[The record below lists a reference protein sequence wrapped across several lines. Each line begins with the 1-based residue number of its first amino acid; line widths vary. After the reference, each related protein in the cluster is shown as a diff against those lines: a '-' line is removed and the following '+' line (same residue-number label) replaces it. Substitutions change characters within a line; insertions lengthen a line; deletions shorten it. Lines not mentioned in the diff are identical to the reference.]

1 MRCLDDLP
9 KGCFI
14 CVYTGLL
21 LSEDGANEDGAN
33 QGDEYLA
40 ELDHI
45 EVVEKQKEEMKP
57 DEEGIFE
64 DSDAEDAD
72 EQVSQCAVAA
82 LLCYALLCCY
92 AVLCFVAHVMYVFNS
107 LLRPL
112 RWTFFQVPFF

>member
-21 LSEDGANEDGAN
+21 LSEDEANEDGFA

-45 EVVEKQKEEMKP
+45 EVVERQKEEMKP
-57 DEEGIFE
+57 DDEGIFE
-64 DSDAEDAD
+64 DSDIED
-72 EQVSQCAVAA
+72 EQVRYSFANAA
-82 LLCYALLCCY
+82 TDCNILQSIVTFWT
-92 AVLCFVAHVMYVFNS
+92 VLDIIETLIIILVLFLENTIS
-107 LLRPL
+107 LFLPGE
-112 RWTFFQVPFF
+112 

>member
-21 LSEDGANEDGAN
+21 LSEDEANEDGFA

-45 EVVEKQKEEMKP
+45 EVVERQKEEMKP
-57 DEEGIFE
+57 DDEGIFE
-64 DSDAEDAD
+64 DSDIED
-72 EQVSQCAVAA
+72 EQVRYSFANAST
-82 LLCYALLCCY
+82 LHFGRYDYEIL
-92 AVLCFVAHVMYVFNS
+92 
-107 LLRPL
+107 
-112 RWTFFQVPFF
+112 

>member
-72 EQVSQCAVAA
+72 EQVSQCAVAG
-82 LLCYALLCCY
+82 LLCTPLLLCC
-92 AVLCFVAHVMYVFNS
+92 AMFCRTCHICN
-107 LLRPL
+107 
-112 RWTFFQVPFF
+112 

>member
-21 LSEDGANEDGAN
+21 LSEDEANEDGFA

-45 EVVEKQKEEMKP
+45 EVVERQKEEMKP
-57 DEEGIFE
+57 DDEGIFE
-64 DSDAEDAD
+64 DSDIED
-72 EQVSQCAVAA
+72 EQVRYSFACMQMQRPTAIYCSR
-82 LLCYALLCCY
+82 
-92 AVLCFVAHVMYVFNS
+92 S
-107 LLRPL
+107 LHFGRY
-112 RWTFFQVPFF
+112 

>member
-57 DEEGIFE
+57 DDEAFFE
-64 DSDAEDAD
+64 DSDAEDEVGILAFLED
-72 EQVSQCAVAA
+72 DGG
-82 LLCYALLCCY
+82 
-92 AVLCFVAHVMYVFNS
+92 N
-107 LLRPL
+107 
-112 RWTFFQVPFF
+112 